1 MKTVECTGLV
11 HIYKTADLEVFAL
24 QGLDMTI
31 DEGEVVAIVGASG
44 SGKTTLMNVLA
55 GVQAPSAGQ
64 ARVAGWDLS
73 SLSGAA
79 RDRYRR
85 DVIGYVWQSA
95 TLNLTAELTADENL
109 QLPMLMA
116 RNALAQRRRRADELL
131 EAFGLSA
138 RRDHLPEQM
147 SGGEQQR
154 LALAVAVANRPR
166 VLLAD
171 EPTAELDR
179 ASSRQVLQDIR
190 ALRDRE
196 GTTVVMV
203 THDHEVER
211 HVDRILRI
219 RDGRTST
226 ETTAGAGELVILDP
240 AGRLQLPRSI
250 LEAADL
256 GDRVRVRVER
266 GHVVIESPPASTP
279 EPSADPE

>member
-1 MKTVECTGLV
+1 MKAVECAALV

-24 QGLDMTI
+24 QGLDMTLE
-31 DEGEVVAIVGASG
+31 EGEVVAIVGASG

-64 ARVAGWDLS
+64 ARVAGWDLG
-73 SLSGAA
+73 SLSGGALDA
-79 RDRYRR
+79 YRR

-95 TLNLTAELTADENL
+95 ALNLTAELTVYENL
-109 QLPMLMA
+109 QLPL
-116 RNALAQRRRRADELL
+116 LAAGKSMSDRRRRADELL
-131 EAFGLSA
+131 DAFELTG
-138 RRDHLPEQM
+138 RRHHLPSQM

-154 LALAVAVANRPR
+154 LALGVAMANRPR

-179 ASSRQVLQDIR
+179 ASARKVLEDVR

-196 GTTVVMV
+196 GTTVLMV
-203 THDHEVER
+203 THDHEVEH

-226 ETTAGAGELVILDP
+226 ETTAGSGELVILDP
-240 AGRLQLPRSI
+240 AGRLQLPKSVR
-250 LEAADL
+250 EAAGL
-256 GDRVRVRVER
+256 GARVRVRAEKGR
-266 GHVVIESPPASTP
+266 VVIEPP
-279 EPSADPE
+279 DGQ